1 MSFTKNK
8 WQTIITIYI
17 SMVIAVFF
25 MWIVLRGIDFNRVKY
40 SLERVNYFWI
50 LISVF
55 LGILAYI
62 FRAVRWNLLL
72 EPMGYRI
79 SNNNAFWTIAFG
91 YIMNLTVPRSG
102 EVARATALYRVEK
115 IPVEKSFVTIVI
127 ERVVD
132 LCFMLFF
139 LFLAFV
145 FNGEVLKLFFD
156 RLTNYRSDEQKS
168 YSMVD
173 EFLLGLGIESLDSV
187 YLWLKIGGGLIGIL
201 FFLVGIIKFKVRII
215 SIIKGFLEGLL
226 SVIKGIIEGLLSVFK
241 IKSRLQFL
249 GYSVGIWLCYFF
261 SAYVLCFSLKGT
273 EIFGVRDVFL
283 IITAGTLGM
292 MVPTSGGAGSFHIAV
307 KLAIAGIYM
316 SFGKEQ
322 DLGNEVGFTYA
333 LISHTSQMCSM
344 LFLGLVSIPF
354 LVKNRKD

>member
-8 WQTIITIYI
+8 WKTTIIILI
-17 SMVIAVFF
+17 SLVIAVFF
-25 MWIVLRGIDFNRVKY
+25 MWIALRGIDFNRVKY

-91 YIMNLTVPRSG
+91 YMMNLTIPRSG
-102 EVARATALYRVEK
+102 EIARATALYRVEK
-115 IPVEKSFVTIVI
+115 IPVEKSFATIVI
-127 ERVVD
+127 ERVID

-139 LFLAFV
+139 LFLAFI
-145 FNGEVLKLFFD
+145 FNGEILKLFFD
-156 RLTNYRSDEQKS
+156 RLTNYQSDEQKS

-173 EFLLGLGIESLDSV
+173 EFLLSLGIENLDSA
-187 YLWLKIGGGLIGIL
+187 YSGLKIGVLLIGIL
-201 FFLVGIIKFKVRII
+201 VFFASVIKFKAKII
-215 SIIKGFLEGLL
+215 

-261 SAYVLCFSLKGT
+261 SAYVLCFSLEGT
-273 EIFGVRDVFL
+273 ESFGVRDVFL

-322 DLGNEVGFTYA
+322 ELGNEVGFIYA

-344 LFLGLVSIPF
+344 VLLGLVSIPF
-354 LVKNRKD
+354 LVKNKKD

>member
-8 WQTIITIYI
+8 WKTTIIILV
-17 SMVIAVFF
+17 SLVIAVFF
-25 MWIVLRGIDFNRVKY
+25 MWIALRGIDFNRVKY

-55 LGILAYI
+55 LGILAYT

-91 YIMNLTVPRSG
+91 YMMNLTIPRSG
-102 EVARATALYRVEK
+102 EIARATALYRVEK
-115 IPVEKSFVTIVI
+115 IPVEKSFATIVI
-127 ERVVD
+127 ERVID

-156 RLTNYRSDEQKS
+156 RLTNYQSDEQKS

-173 EFLLGLGIESLDSV
+173 EFLLSLGIENLDSA
-187 YLWLKIGGGLIGIL
+187 YSGLKIGVLLIGIL
-201 FFLVGIIKFKVRII
+201 VFFASVIKFKAKII
-215 SIIKGFLEGLL
+215 

-261 SAYVLCFSLKGT
+261 SAYVLCFSLEGT
-273 EIFGVRDVFL
+273 ESFGVRDVFL

-322 DLGNEVGFTYA
+322 ELGNEVGFIYA

-344 LFLGLVSIPF
+344 VLLGLVSIPF
-354 LVKNRKD
+354 LVKNKKD

>member
-8 WQTIITIYI
+8 WKTTIIILI
-17 SMVIAVFF
+17 SLVIAVFF
-25 MWIVLRGIDFNRVKY
+25 MWIALRGIDFNRVKY

-91 YIMNLTVPRSG
+91 YMMNLTIPRSG
-102 EVARATALYRVEK
+102 EIARATALYRVEK
-115 IPVEKSFVTIVI
+115 IPVEKSFATIVI
-127 ERVVD
+127 ERVID

-139 LFLAFV
+139 LFLAFI
-145 FNGEVLKLFFD
+145 FNGEILKLFFD
-156 RLTNYRSDEQKS
+156 RLTNYQSDEQKS

-173 EFLLGLGIESLDSV
+173 EFLLSLGIENLDSA
-187 YLWLKIGGGLIGIL
+187 YSGLKIGVLLIGIL
-201 FFLVGIIKFKVRII
+201 VFFVSVIKFKAKII
-215 SIIKGFLEGLL
+215 

-316 SFGKEQ
+316 SQGKGQE
-322 DLGNEVGFTYA
+322 LGNEVGLTYA
-333 LISHTSQMCSM
+333 LISHTYQMCSM
-344 LFLGLVSIPF
+344 VLLGLVSIPF
-354 LVKNRKD
+354 LVKNKKD

>member
-8 WQTIITIYI
+8 WKTTIIILV
-17 SMVIAVFF
+17 SLVIAVFF
-25 MWIVLRGIDFNRVKY
+25 MWIALRGIDFNRVKY

-55 LGILAYI
+55 LGILAYT

-102 EVARATALYRVEK
+102 EIARATALYRVEK
-115 IPVEKSFVTIVI
+115 IPVEKSFATIVI
-127 ERVVD
+127 ERVID

-156 RLTNYRSDEQKS
+156 RLTNYQSDEQKS

-173 EFLLGLGIESLDSV
+173 EFLLSLGIENLDSA
-187 YLWLKIGGGLIGIL
+187 YSGLKIGVLLIGIL
-201 FFLVGIIKFKVRII
+201 VFFASVIKFKAKII
-215 SIIKGFLEGLL
+215 

-261 SAYVLCFSLKGT
+261 SAYVLCFSLEGT
-273 EIFGVRDVFL
+273 ESFGVRDVFL

-322 DLGNEVGFTYA
+322 ELGNEVGFIYA

-344 LFLGLVSIPF
+344 VLLGLVSIPF
-354 LVKNRKD
+354 LVKNKKD

>member
-8 WQTIITIYI
+8 WKTTIIILV
-17 SMVIAVFF
+17 SLVIAVFF
-25 MWIVLRGIDFNRVKY
+25 MWIALRGIDFNRVKY

-72 EPMGYRI
+72 EPMGYCI

-91 YIMNLTVPRSG
+91 YMMNLTIPRSG
-102 EVARATALYRVEK
+102 EIARATVLYRVEK
-115 IPVEKSFVTIVI
+115 IPVEKSFATIVI
-127 ERVVD
+127 ERVID

-139 LFLAFV
+139 LFLVFI
-145 FNGEVLKLFFD
+145 FNGEILKLFFD
-156 RLTNYRSDEQKS
+156 RLTNYQSDEQKS

-173 EFLLGLGIESLDSV
+173 EFFLSLGIENLDSA
-187 YLWLKIGGGLIGIL
+187 YSGLKIGVLLIGIL
-201 FFLVGIIKFKVRII
+201 VFFASVIKFKAKII
-215 SIIKGFLEGLL
+215 

-261 SAYVLCFSLKGT
+261 SAYVLCFSLEGT
-273 EIFGVRDVFL
+273 ESFGVRDVFL

-322 DLGNEVGFTYA
+322 ELGNEVGFIYA
-333 LISHTSQMCSM
+333 LISHTSQMCFM
-344 LFLGLVSIPF
+344 VLLGLVSIPF
-354 LVKNRKD
+354 LVKNKKD

>member
-8 WQTIITIYI
+8 WKTTIIILV
-17 SMVIAVFF
+17 SLVIAVFF
-25 MWIVLRGIDFNRVKY
+25 MWIALRGIDFNRVKY

-72 EPMGYRI
+72 EPMGYCI

-91 YIMNLTVPRSG
+91 YMMNLTIPRSG
-102 EVARATALYRVEK
+102 EIARATVLYRVEK
-115 IPVEKSFVTIVI
+115 IPVEKSFATIVI
-127 ERVVD
+127 ERVID

-139 LFLAFV
+139 LFLAFI
-145 FNGEVLKLFFD
+145 FNGEILKLFFD
-156 RLTNYRSDEQKS
+156 RLTNYQSDEQKS

-173 EFLLGLGIESLDSV
+173 EFFLSLGIENLDSA
-187 YLWLKIGGGLIGIL
+187 YSGLKIGVLLIGIL
-201 FFLVGIIKFKVRII
+201 VFFASVIKFKAKII
-215 SIIKGFLEGLL
+215 

-322 DLGNEVGFTYA
+322 ELGNEVGFIYA

-344 LFLGLVSIPF
+344 VLLGLVSIPF
-354 LVKNRKD
+354 LVKNKKD

>member
-8 WQTIITIYI
+8 WKTTIIILV
-17 SMVIAVFF
+17 SLVIAVFF
-25 MWIVLRGIDFNRVKY
+25 MWIALRGIDFNRVKY

-55 LGILAYI
+55 LGILAYT

-102 EVARATALYRVEK
+102 EIARATALYRVEK
-115 IPVEKSFVTIVI
+115 IPVEKSFATIVI
-127 ERVVD
+127 ERVID

-156 RLTNYRSDEQKS
+156 RLTNYQSDEQKS

-173 EFLLGLGIESLDSV
+173 EFLLSLGIENLDSA
-187 YLWLKIGGGLIGIL
+187 YSGLKIGVLLIGIL
-201 FFLVGIIKFKVRII
+201 VFFASVIKFKAKII
-215 SIIKGFLEGLL
+215 

-241 IKSRLQFL
+241 IKNRLQFL

-261 SAYVLCFSLKGT
+261 SAYVLCFSLEGT
-273 EIFGVRDVFL
+273 ESFGVRDVFL

-322 DLGNEVGFTYA
+322 ELGNEVGFIYA

-344 LFLGLVSIPF
+344 VLLGLVSIPF
-354 LVKNRKD
+354 LVKNKKD

>member
-8 WQTIITIYI
+8 WKTTIIILV
-17 SMVIAVFF
+17 SLVIAVFF
-25 MWIVLRGIDFNRVKY
+25 MWIALRGIDFNRVKY

-102 EVARATALYRVEK
+102 EIARATALYRVEK
-115 IPVEKSFVTIVI
+115 IPVEKSFATIVI
-127 ERVVD
+127 ERVID

-156 RLTNYRSDEQKS
+156 RLTNYQSDEQKS

-173 EFLLGLGIESLDSV
+173 EFSLSLGIENLTNF
-187 YLWLKIGGGLIGIL
+187 YFGLKIGILLIGIL
-201 FFLVGIIKFKVRII
+201 VFLVSVIKFKAKII
-215 SIIKGFLEGLL
+215 
-226 SVIKGIIEGLLSVFK
+226 SVIKGVIEGLLSVFK
-241 IKSRLQFL
+241 IKNRLQFL

-261 SAYVLCFSLKGT
+261 SAYVLCFSLEGT
-273 EIFGVRDVFL
+273 ESFGVRDVFL

-307 KLAIAGIYM
+307 KLAIVGIYI

-322 DLGNEVGFTYA
+322 DLGNEVGFIYA

-344 LFLGLVSIPF
+344 VLLGLVSIPF
-354 LVKNRKD
+354 LVKNKKD

>member
-8 WQTIITIYI
+8 WKTTIIILV
-17 SMVIAVFF
+17 SLVIAVFF
-25 MWIVLRGIDFNRVKY
+25 MWIALRGIDFNRVKY
-40 SLERVNYFWI
+40 SLERGNYFWI

-102 EVARATALYRVEK
+102 EIARATALYRVEK
-115 IPVEKSFVTIVI
+115 IPVEKSFATIVI
-127 ERVVD
+127 ERVID

-139 LFLAFV
+139 LFLAFI

-156 RLTNYRSDEQKS
+156 RLTNYQSDEQKS

-173 EFLLGLGIESLDSV
+173 EFSLSLGIENLTNF
-187 YLWLKIGGGLIGIL
+187 YFGLKIGILLIGIL
-201 FFLVGIIKFKVRII
+201 VFLVSVIKFKAKII
-215 SIIKGFLEGLL
+215 
-226 SVIKGIIEGLLSVFK
+226 SVIKGVIEGLLSVFK
-241 IKSRLQFL
+241 IKNRLQFL

-261 SAYVLCFSLKGT
+261 SAYVLCFSLEGT
-273 EIFGVRDVFL
+273 ESFGVRDVFL

-307 KLAIAGIYM
+307 KLAIVGIYI

-322 DLGNEVGFTYA
+322 ELGNEVGFIYA

-344 LFLGLVSIPF
+344 VLLGLVSIPF
-354 LVKNRKD
+354 LVKNKKD

>member
-8 WQTIITIYI
+8 WKTTIIILV
-17 SMVIAVFF
+17 SLVIAVFF
-25 MWIVLRGIDFNRVKY
+25 MWIALRGIDFNRVKY

-91 YIMNLTVPRSG
+91 YMMNLTIPRSG
-102 EVARATALYRVEK
+102 EIARATALYGVEK
-115 IPVEKSFVTIVI
+115 IPVEKSFATIVI
-127 ERVVD
+127 ERVID

-156 RLTNYRSDEQKS
+156 RLTNYQSDEQKS

-173 EFLLGLGIESLDSV
+173 EFLLSLGIENLDSA
-187 YLWLKIGGGLIGIL
+187 YSGLKIGVLLIGIL
-201 FFLVGIIKFKVRII
+201 VFFASVIKFKAKII
-215 SIIKGFLEGLL
+215 

-261 SAYVLCFSLKGT
+261 SAYVLCFSLEGT
-273 EIFGVRDVFL
+273 ESFGVRDVFL

-322 DLGNEVGFTYA
+322 ELGNEVGFIYA

-344 LFLGLVSIPF
+344 VLLGLVSIPF
-354 LVKNRKD
+354 LVKNKKD

>member
-8 WQTIITIYI
+8 WKTTIIILV
-17 SMVIAVFF
+17 SLVIAVFF
-25 MWIVLRGIDFNRVKY
+25 MWIALRGIDFNRVKY

-91 YIMNLTVPRSG
+91 YMMNLTIPRSG
-102 EVARATALYRVEK
+102 EIARATVLYRVEK
-115 IPVEKSFVTIVI
+115 IPVEKSFATIVI
-127 ERVVD
+127 ERVID

-139 LFLAFV
+139 LFLAFI

-156 RLTNYRSDEQKS
+156 RLTNYQSDEQKS

-173 EFLLGLGIESLDSV
+173 EFLLSLGIENLDSA
-187 YLWLKIGGGLIGIL
+187 YSGLKIGVLLIGIL
-201 FFLVGIIKFKVRII
+201 VFFASVIKFKAKII
-215 SIIKGFLEGLL
+215 

-261 SAYVLCFSLKGT
+261 SAYILCFSLEGT
-273 EIFGVRDVFL
+273 ESFGVRDVFL

-322 DLGNEVGFTYA
+322 ELGNEVGFIYA

-344 LFLGLVSIPF
+344 VLLGLVSIPF
-354 LVKNRKD
+354 LVKNKKD

>member
-8 WQTIITIYI
+8 WKTTIIILV
-17 SMVIAVFF
+17 SLVIAVFF
-25 MWIVLRGIDFNRVKY
+25 MWIALRGIDFNRVKY

-72 EPMGYRI
+72 EPMGYCI

-91 YIMNLTVPRSG
+91 YMMNLTIPRSG
-102 EVARATALYRVEK
+102 EIARATVLYRVEK
-115 IPVEKSFVTIVI
+115 IPVEKSFATIVI
-127 ERVVD
+127 ERVID

-139 LFLAFV
+139 LFLAFI
-145 FNGEVLKLFFD
+145 FNGEILKLFFD
-156 RLTNYRSDEQKS
+156 RLTNYQSDEQKS

-173 EFLLGLGIESLDSV
+173 EFFLSLGIENLDSA
-187 YLWLKIGGGLIGIL
+187 YSGLKIGVLLIGIL
-201 FFLVGIIKFKVRII
+201 VFFASVIKFKAKII
-215 SIIKGFLEGLL
+215 

-261 SAYVLCFSLKGT
+261 SAYVLCFSLEGT
-273 EIFGVRDVFL
+273 ESFGVRDVFL

-322 DLGNEVGFTYA
+322 ELGNEVGFIYA

-344 LFLGLVSIPF
+344 VLLGLVSIPF
-354 LVKNRKD
+354 LVKNKKD

>member
-8 WQTIITIYI
+8 WKTTIIILV
-17 SMVIAVFF
+17 SLVIAVFF
-25 MWIVLRGIDFNRVKY
+25 MWIALRDIDFNRVKY

-91 YIMNLTVPRSG
+91 YMMNLTIPRSG
-102 EVARATALYRVEK
+102 EIARATALYRVEK
-115 IPVEKSFVTIVI
+115 IPVEKSFATIVI
-127 ERVVD
+127 ERVID

-139 LFLAFV
+139 LFLAFI
-145 FNGEVLKLFFD
+145 FNGEILKLFFD
-156 RLTNYRSDEQKS
+156 RLTNYQSDEQKS

-173 EFLLGLGIESLDSV
+173 EFLLSLGIENLDSA
-187 YLWLKIGGGLIGIL
+187 YSGLKIGVLLIGIL
-201 FFLVGIIKFKVRII
+201 VFFVSVIKFKAKII
-215 SIIKGFLEGLL
+215 

-316 SFGKEQ
+316 SQGKGQE
-322 DLGNEVGFTYA
+322 LGNEVGLTYA
-333 LISHTSQMCSM
+333 LISHTYQMCSM
-344 LFLGLVSIPF
+344 VLLGLVSIPF
-354 LVKNRKD
+354 LVKNKKD

>member
-8 WQTIITIYI
+8 WKTTIIILV
-17 SMVIAVFF
+17 SLVIAVFF
-25 MWIVLRGIDFNRVKY
+25 MWIALRDIDFNRVKY

-91 YIMNLTVPRSG
+91 YMMNLTIPRSG
-102 EVARATALYRVEK
+102 EIARATVLYRVEK
-115 IPVEKSFVTIVI
+115 IPVEKSFATIVI
-127 ERVVD
+127 ERVID

-139 LFLAFV
+139 LFLAFI

-156 RLTNYRSDEQKS
+156 RLTNYQSDEQKS

-173 EFLLGLGIESLDSV
+173 EFFLSLGIENLDSA
-187 YLWLKIGGGLIGIL
+187 YSGLKIGVLLIGIL
-201 FFLVGIIKFKVRII
+201 VFFASVIKFKAKII
-215 SIIKGFLEGLL
+215 

-261 SAYVLCFSLKGT
+261 SAYILCFSLEGT
-273 EIFGVRDVFL
+273 ESFGVRDVFL

-322 DLGNEVGFTYA
+322 ELGNEVGFIYA

-344 LFLGLVSIPF
+344 VLLGLVSIPF
-354 LVKNRKD
+354 LVKNKKD

>member
-8 WQTIITIYI
+8 WKTTIIILV
-17 SMVIAVFF
+17 SLVIAVFF
-25 MWIVLRGIDFNRVKY
+25 MWIALRGIDFNRVKY

-102 EVARATALYRVEK
+102 EIARATALYRVEK
-115 IPVEKSFVTIVI
+115 IPVEKSFATIVI
-127 ERVVD
+127 ERVID

-139 LFLAFV
+139 LFLAFI

-156 RLTNYRSDEQKS
+156 RLTNYQSDEQKS

-173 EFLLGLGIESLDSV
+173 EFSLSLGIENLTNF
-187 YLWLKIGGGLIGIL
+187 YFGLKIGILLIGIL
-201 FFLVGIIKFKVRII
+201 VFLVSVIKFKAKII
-215 SIIKGFLEGLL
+215 
-226 SVIKGIIEGLLSVFK
+226 SVIKGVIEGLLSVFK
-241 IKSRLQFL
+241 IKNILQFL

-261 SAYVLCFSLKGT
+261 SAYVLCFSLEGT
-273 EIFGVRDVFL
+273 ESFGVRDVFL

-307 KLAIAGIYM
+307 KLAIVGIYI

-322 DLGNEVGFTYA
+322 ELGNEVGFIYA

-344 LFLGLVSIPF
+344 VLLGLVSIPF
-354 LVKNRKD
+354 LVKNKKD

>member
-1 MSFTKNK
+1 
-8 WQTIITIYI
+8 
-17 SMVIAVFF
+17 
-25 MWIVLRGIDFNRVKY
+25 MWIALRGIDFNRVKY

-102 EVARATALYRVEK
+102 EIARATALYRVEK
-115 IPVEKSFVTIVI
+115 IPVEKSFATIVI
-127 ERVVD
+127 ERVID

-139 LFLAFV
+139 LFLAFI

-156 RLTNYRSDEQKS
+156 RLTNYQSDEQKS

-173 EFLLGLGIESLDSV
+173 EFSLSLGIENLTNF
-187 YLWLKIGGGLIGIL
+187 YFGLKIGILLIGIL
-201 FFLVGIIKFKVRII
+201 VFLVSVIKFKAKII
-215 SIIKGFLEGLL
+215 
-226 SVIKGIIEGLLSVFK
+226 SVIKGVIEGLLSVFK
-241 IKSRLQFL
+241 IKNRLQFL

-261 SAYVLCFSLKGT
+261 SAYVLCFSLEGT
-273 EIFGVRDVFL
+273 ESFGVRDVFL

-307 KLAIAGIYM
+307 KLAIVGIYI

-322 DLGNEVGFTYA
+322 ELGNEVGFIYA

-344 LFLGLVSIPF
+344 VLLGLVSIPF
-354 LVKNRKD
+354 LVKNKKD

>member
-91 YIMNLTVPRSG
+91 YMMNLTIPRSG

-168 YSMVD
+168 DSMVD

-226 SVIKGIIEGLLSVFK
+226 SVIKMK
-241 IKSRLQFL
+241 NRLMFL
-249 GYSVGIWLCYFF
+249 GYSAGIWLCYFF
-261 SAYVLCFSLKGT
+261 SAYVLCFSLEET
-273 EIFGVRDVFL
+273 ENFGVGEIFL

-292 MVPTSGGAGSFHIAV
+292 MVPTSGGAGAFHIAV

>member
-1 MSFTKNK
+1 MSFMKNK
-8 WQTIITIYI
+8 WKTTIIILV
-17 SMVIAVFF
+17 SLVIAAFF
-25 MWIVLRGIDFNRVKY
+25 MWIALRGIDFNRVKY

-72 EPMGYRI
+72 EPMGYHI

-91 YIMNLTVPRSG
+91 YMMNLTVPRSG
-102 EVARATALYRVEK
+102 EIARATAMYRVEK
-115 IPVEKSFVTIVI
+115 IPVEKSFATIVI
-127 ERVVD
+127 ERVID

-139 LFLAFV
+139 LFLAFI
-145 FNGEVLKLFFD
+145 FNGEILKLFFD
-156 RLTNYRSDEQKS
+156 RLTNYQSDEQKS

-173 EFLLGLGIESLDSV
+173 EFLLSLGIENLDSA
-187 YLWLKIGGGLIGIL
+187 YSGLKIGVLLIGIL
-201 FFLVGIIKFKVRII
+201 VFFASVIKFKAKII
-215 SIIKGFLEGLL
+215 

-261 SAYVLCFSLKGT
+261 SAYVLCFSLEET
-273 EIFGVRDVFL
+273 EDFGVGEVFL

-322 DLGNEVGFTYA
+322 ELGNEVGFIYA

-344 LFLGLVSIPF
+344 VLLGLVSIPF
-354 LVKNRKD
+354 LVKNKKD

>member
-8 WQTIITIYI
+8 WKTTIIILV
-17 SMVIAVFF
+17 SLVIAVFF
-25 MWIVLRGIDFNRVKY
+25 MWIALRGIDFNRVKY

-102 EVARATALYRVEK
+102 EIARATALYRVEK
-115 IPVEKSFVTIVI
+115 IPVEKSFATIVI
-127 ERVVD
+127 ERVID

-139 LFLAFV
+139 LFLAFI

-156 RLTNYRSDEQKS
+156 RLTNYQSDEQKS

-173 EFLLGLGIESLDSV
+173 EFSLSLGIENLTNF
-187 YLWLKIGGGLIGIL
+187 YFGLKIGILLIGIL
-201 FFLVGIIKFKVRII
+201 VFLVSVIKFKAKII
-215 SIIKGFLEGLL
+215 
-226 SVIKGIIEGLLSVFK
+226 SVIKGVIEGLLSVFK
-241 IKSRLQFL
+241 IKNRLQFL

-261 SAYVLCFSLKGT
+261 SAYVLCFSLEGT
-273 EIFGVRDVFL
+273 ESFGVRDVFL

-307 KLAIAGIYM
+307 KLAIVGIYI

-322 DLGNEVGFTYA
+322 ELGNEVGFIYA

-344 LFLGLVSIPF
+344 VLLGLVSIPF
-354 LVKNRKD
+354 LVKNKKD

>member
-8 WQTIITIYI
+8 WKTTIIILV
-17 SMVIAVFF
+17 SLVIAVFF
-25 MWIVLRGIDFNRVKY
+25 MWIALRGIDFNRVKY

-91 YIMNLTVPRSG
+91 YMMNLTIPRSG
-102 EVARATALYRVEK
+102 EIARATVLYRVEK
-115 IPVEKSFVTIVI
+115 IPVEKSFATIVI
-127 ERVVD
+127 ERVID

-139 LFLAFV
+139 LFLAFI
-145 FNGEVLKLFFD
+145 FNGEILKLFFD
-156 RLTNYRSDEQKS
+156 RLTNYQSDEQKS

-173 EFLLGLGIESLDSV
+173 EFFLSLGIENLDSA
-187 YLWLKIGGGLIGIL
+187 YSGLKIGVLLIGIL
-201 FFLVGIIKFKVRII
+201 VFFASVIKFKAKII
-215 SIIKGFLEGLL
+215 

-261 SAYVLCFSLKGT
+261 SAYILCFSLEGT
-273 EIFGVRDVFL
+273 ESFGVRDVFL

-322 DLGNEVGFTYA
+322 ELGNEVGFIYA

-344 LFLGLVSIPF
+344 VLLGLVSIPF
-354 LVKNRKD
+354 LVKNKKD

>member
-8 WQTIITIYI
+8 WQTIITICI

-91 YIMNLTVPRSG
+91 YMMNLTIPRSG

-226 SVIKGIIEGLLSVFK
+226 SVIKMK
-241 IKSRLQFL
+241 NRLMFL
-249 GYSVGIWLCYFF
+249 GYSAGIWLCYFF
-261 SAYVLCFSLKGT
+261 SAYVICFSLEET
-273 EIFGVRDVFL
+273 ENFGVGEIFL

-322 DLGNEVGFTYA
+322 ELGNEVGFTYA

>member
-8 WQTIITIYI
+8 WKTTIIILV
-17 SMVIAVFF
+17 SLVIAVFF
-25 MWIVLRGIDFNRVKY
+25 MWIALRDIDFNRVKY

-72 EPMGYRI
+72 EPMGYHI
-79 SNNNAFWTIAFG
+79 GSYNAFWTIAFG
-91 YIMNLTVPRSG
+91 YMMNLTIPRSG
-102 EVARATALYRVEK
+102 EIARATALYGVEK
-115 IPVEKSFVTIVI
+115 IPVEKSFATIVI
-127 ERVVD
+127 ERVID

-139 LFLAFV
+139 LFLAFI

-156 RLTNYRSDEQKS
+156 RLTNYQSDEQKS

-173 EFLLGLGIESLDSV
+173 EFLLSLGIENLDSA
-187 YLWLKIGGGLIGIL
+187 YSGLKIGVLLIGIL
-201 FFLVGIIKFKVRII
+201 VFFASVIKFKAKII
-215 SIIKGFLEGLL
+215 

-241 IKSRLQFL
+241 MKSRLQFL

-261 SAYVLCFSLKGT
+261 SAYVLCFSLEGT
-273 EIFGVRDVFL
+273 ESFGVRDVFL

-322 DLGNEVGFTYA
+322 ELGNEVGLIYA

-344 LFLGLVSIPF
+344 VLLGLVSIPF
-354 LVKNRKD
+354 LVKNKKD

>member
-8 WQTIITIYI
+8 WKTTIIILV
-17 SMVIAVFF
+17 SLVIAVFF

-91 YIMNLTVPRSG
+91 YMMNLTIPRSG

-201 FFLVGIIKFKVRII
+201 FFLVGVIKFKVRII
-215 SIIKGFLEGLL
+215 SIIKGVVEGLL
-226 SVIKGIIEGLLSVFK
+226 SVIKMK
-241 IKSRLQFL
+241 NRLMFL
-249 GYSVGIWLCYFF
+249 GYSAGIWLCYFF
-261 SAYVLCFSLKGT
+261 SAYVLCFSLEET
-273 EIFGVRDVFL
+273 ESFGVGEVFL

-307 KLAIAGIYM
+307 KLVIAGIYM

>member
-8 WQTIITIYI
+8 WKTTIIILV
-17 SMVIAVFF
+17 SLVIAVFF
-25 MWIVLRGIDFNRVKY
+25 MWIALRGIDFNRVKY

-91 YIMNLTVPRSG
+91 YMMNLTVPRSG
-102 EVARATALYRVEK
+102 EIARATALYRVEK
-115 IPVEKSFVTIVI
+115 IPVEKSFATIVI
-127 ERVVD
+127 ERVID

-139 LFLAFV
+139 LFLAFI
-145 FNGEVLKLFFD
+145 FNGEILKLFFD
-156 RLTNYRSDEQKS
+156 RLTNYQSDEQKS

-173 EFLLGLGIESLDSV
+173 EFLLSLGIENLDSA
-187 YLWLKIGGGLIGIL
+187 YSGLKIGVLLIGIL
-201 FFLVGIIKFKVRII
+201 VFFASVIKFKAKII
-215 SIIKGFLEGLL
+215 
-226 SVIKGIIEGLLSVFK
+226 SVIKGVIEGLLSVFK

-261 SAYVLCFSLKGT
+261 SAYVLCFSLEGT
-273 EIFGVRDVFL
+273 ESFGVRDVFL

-322 DLGNEVGFTYA
+322 ELGNEVGFIYA

-344 LFLGLVSIPF
+344 VLLGLVSIPF
-354 LVKNRKD
+354 LVKNKKD

>member
-1 MSFTKNK
+1 
-8 WQTIITIYI
+8 
-17 SMVIAVFF
+17 
-25 MWIVLRGIDFNRVKY
+25 MWIALRGIDFNRVKY

-55 LGILAYI
+55 LGILAYT

-91 YIMNLTVPRSG
+91 YMMNLTIPRSG
-102 EVARATALYRVEK
+102 EIARATALYRVEK
-115 IPVEKSFVTIVI
+115 IPVEKSFATIVI
-127 ERVVD
+127 ERVID

-156 RLTNYRSDEQKS
+156 RLTNYQSDEQKS

-173 EFLLGLGIESLDSV
+173 EFLLSLGIENLDSA
-187 YLWLKIGGGLIGIL
+187 YSGLKIGVLLIGIL
-201 FFLVGIIKFKVRII
+201 VFFASVIKFKAKII
-215 SIIKGFLEGLL
+215 

-241 IKSRLQFL
+241 MKSRLQFL

-261 SAYVLCFSLKGT
+261 SAYVLCFSLEGT
-273 EIFGVRDVFL
+273 ESFGVRDVFL

-322 DLGNEVGFTYA
+322 ELGNEVGFIYA

-344 LFLGLVSIPF
+344 VLLGLVSIPF
-354 LVKNRKD
+354 LVKNKKD

>member
-8 WQTIITIYI
+8 WKTTIIILI
-17 SMVIAVFF
+17 SLVIAVFF
-25 MWIVLRGIDFNRVKY
+25 MWIALRGIDFNRVKY

-79 SNNNAFWTIAFG
+79 SNNHAFWTIAFV
-91 YIMNLTVPRSG
+91 YIMNLTIPRSG
-102 EVARATALYRVEK
+102 EIARATALYRVEK
-115 IPVEKSFVTIVI
+115 IPVEKSFATIVI
-127 ERVVD
+127 ERVID

-139 LFLAFV
+139 LFLAFI
-145 FNGEVLKLFFD
+145 FNGEILKLFFD
-156 RLTNYRSDEQKS
+156 RLTNYQSDEQKS

-173 EFLLGLGIESLDSV
+173 EFLLSLGIENLDSA
-187 YLWLKIGGGLIGIL
+187 YSGLKIGVLLIGIL
-201 FFLVGIIKFKVRII
+201 VFFVSVIKFKAKII
-215 SIIKGFLEGLL
+215 

-316 SFGKEQ
+316 SQGKGQE
-322 DLGNEVGFTYA
+322 LGNEVGLTYA
-333 LISHTSQMCSM
+333 LISHTYQMCSM
-344 LFLGLVSIPF
+344 VLLGLVSIPF
-354 LVKNRKD
+354 LVKNKKD

>member
-8 WQTIITIYI
+8 WKTTIIILV
-17 SMVIAVFF
+17 SLVIAVFF
-25 MWIVLRGIDFNRVKY
+25 MWIALRGIDFNRVKY

-72 EPMGYRI
+72 EPMGYCI

-91 YIMNLTVPRSG
+91 YMMNLTIPRSG
-102 EVARATALYRVEK
+102 EIARATVLYRVEK
-115 IPVEKSFVTIVI
+115 ITVEKSFATIVI
-127 ERVVD
+127 ERVID

-139 LFLAFV
+139 LFLAFI
-145 FNGEVLKLFFD
+145 FNGEILKLFFD
-156 RLTNYRSDEQKS
+156 RLTNYQSDEQKS

-173 EFLLGLGIESLDSV
+173 EFFLSLGIENLDSA
-187 YLWLKIGGGLIGIL
+187 YSGLKIGVLLIGIL
-201 FFLVGIIKFKVRII
+201 VFFASVIKFKAKII
-215 SIIKGFLEGLL
+215 

-261 SAYVLCFSLKGT
+261 SAYVLCFSLEGT
-273 EIFGVRDVFL
+273 ESFGVRDVFL

-322 DLGNEVGFTYA
+322 ELGNEVGFIYA

-344 LFLGLVSIPF
+344 VLLGLVSIPF
-354 LVKNRKD
+354 LVKNKKD

>member
-8 WQTIITIYI
+8 WKTTIIILV
-17 SMVIAVFF
+17 SLVIAVFF
-25 MWIVLRGIDFNRVKY
+25 MWIALRGIDFNRVKY

-91 YIMNLTVPRSG
+91 YMMNLTIPRSG
-102 EVARATALYRVEK
+102 EIARATVLYRVEK
-115 IPVEKSFVTIVI
+115 IPVEKSFATIVI
-127 ERVVD
+127 ERVID

-139 LFLAFV
+139 LFLAFI
-145 FNGEVLKLFFD
+145 FNGEILKLFFD
-156 RLTNYRSDEQKS
+156 RLTNYQSDEQKS

-173 EFLLGLGIESLDSV
+173 EFFLSLGIENLDSA
-187 YLWLKIGGGLIGIL
+187 YSGLKIGVLLIGIL
-201 FFLVGIIKFKVRII
+201 VFFASVIKFKAKII
-215 SIIKGFLEGLL
+215 

-261 SAYVLCFSLKGT
+261 SAYVLCFSLEGT
-273 EIFGVRDVFL
+273 ESFGVRDVFL

-322 DLGNEVGFTYA
+322 ELGNEVGFIYA

-344 LFLGLVSIPF
+344 VLIGLVSIPF
-354 LVKNRKD
+354 LVKNKKD

>member
-8 WQTIITIYI
+8 WQTI
-17 SMVIAVFF
+17 MVIAVFF

-91 YIMNLTVPRSG
+91 YMMNLTIPRSG
-102 EVARATALYRVEK
+102 EIARATALYRVEK

-139 LFLAFV
+139 LFLVFV

-201 FFLVGIIKFKVRII
+201 FFLVGVIKFKVRII
-215 SIIKGFLEGLL
+215 SIIKGVVEGLL
-226 SVIKGIIEGLLSVFK
+226 SVIKMK
-241 IKSRLQFL
+241 NRLMFL
-249 GYSVGIWLCYFF
+249 GYSAGIWLCYFF
-261 SAYVLCFSLKGT
+261 SAYVLCFSLEET
-273 EIFGVRDVFL
+273 ENFGVGEIFL
-283 IITAGTLGM
+283 IIMAGTLGM

-322 DLGNEVGFTYA
+322 ELGNEVGFTYA